1 MRIKGVVF
9 FLLLLLPPTLKSQD
23 QQFIGLGV
31 LPTYSYFN
39 TPSST
44 PGILRPEEQ
53 GAWSTN
59 FQVSY
64 RTHLNPHWSLQA
76 TIQILMARFHT
87 SKQPLQWPSE
97 FDPATGGYKPD
108 PNLPKFLSFTTIYQ
122 SLAAPIELYYL
133 TGKRLRWGISFG
145 LVPSIPLGSRIGSIF
160 YFSDGRE
167 TRNLSSMEQ
176 PFSLQLGASVG
187 IPVLFPLGS
196 HWQLE
201 LQPKFIGSQFGR
213 TVAPQHMIYAG
224 GTVQLFRQLGVK
236 PMPFWKK
243 RRAIVPPISPV
254 ER

>member
-1 MRIKGVVF
+1 MRTKGVVF
-9 FLLLLLPPTLKSQD
+9 FLFLLLSPTVKSQD

-31 LPTYSYFN
+31 LPSYSWLN
-39 TPSST
+39 TT
-44 PGILRPEEQ
+44 VNVPGILRPDEQ

-59 FQVSY
+59 FQMSY
-64 RTHLNPHWSLQA
+64 RAQLNTHWSLQA
-76 TIQILMARFHT
+76 NVQFLMARFHT

-108 PNLPKFLSFTTIYQ
+108 PNLPKFLSYTTIYQ

-133 TGKRLRWGISFG
+133 TGKRLRWGMSLG
-145 LVPSIPLGSRIGSIF
+145 LVPSIPLVSRIGSIF
-160 YFSDGRE
+160 YFSNGSE
-167 TRNLSSMEQ
+167 TRNLSSSEQ

-187 IPVLFPLGS
+187 IPVLIPIGS

-236 PMPFWKK
+236 TIPFWKK
-243 RRAIVPPISPV
+243 RRAIVPALSPV